1 MFRFGRPQA
10 RGVRAAVVVACVAL
24 AGALSAPPAAAADD
38 VEVALET
45 GGGLR
50 WELAGGLGPVG
61 DTRAAASLSAL
72 VTWHRAQSLG
82 GLVRLTG
89 LGTLGPHPEAS
100 GRLLGE
106 LAWALSFSGQ
116 DRPRHAPSLVSPSL
130 GFAVGCVAPCR
141 GQRDEGRRLVVG
153 PIFGLDAGIRLGRFR
168 VGGGFV
174 YRLLFVSREPDFGIE
189 HDLEAHLRLGVLIG
203 R

>member
-1 MFRFGRPQA
+1 MLRSTA
-10 RGVRAAVVVACVAL
+10 RIALLLAFAL
-24 AGALSAPPAAAADD
+24 ATPLLSAVSFHPAAASADD
-38 VEVALET
+38 VEAALEV

-50 WELAGGLGPVG
+50 WELGGGLGLVG
-61 DTRAAASLSAL
+61 DTRAAASLGAS
-72 VTWHRAQSLG
+72 VTWHRDQSLG

-106 LAWALSFSGQ
+106 LAWALSFPGHPSA
-116 DRPRHAPSLVSPSL
+116 RHAPSLVSPTL
-130 GFAVGCVAPCR
+130 GFAVGCVSPCR
-141 GQRDEGRRLVVG
+141 SQTDGPRTLVIG
-153 PIFGLDAGIRLGRFR
+153 PIFGLDAALTFGRFR

-174 YRLLFVSREPDFGIE
+174 YRLFFVTHNPNFDIE
-189 HDLEAHLRLGVLIG
+189 HDLQAHLRLGILLG